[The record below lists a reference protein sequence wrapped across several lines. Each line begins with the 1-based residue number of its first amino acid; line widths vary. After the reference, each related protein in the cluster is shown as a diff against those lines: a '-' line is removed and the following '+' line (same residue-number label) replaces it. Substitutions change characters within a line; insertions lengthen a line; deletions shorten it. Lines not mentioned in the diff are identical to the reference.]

1 AGPPGSR
8 KGGEGLTVGGVGTEN
23 LPFGILRFSKAN
35 AGGLLWEPPAATATP
50 PKAPACP
57 PNSLPNAARERS
69 SVKGGEEK
77 LLVPPAPMPLIWRI
91 PWYDVKKSNLS
102 FLTGPPSVKPNW
114 FCLSAPLG

>member
-1 AGPPGSR
+1 SPGVGR
-8 KGGEGLTVGGVGTEN
+8 GRGGLTGGGVGIEN
-23 LPFGILRFSKAN
+23 LPFESLRFSKAN
-35 AGGLLWEPPAATATP
+35 AWGLMLEPSAATATP